1 MRRMLRTALL
11 ATVLM
16 ALAAPTVMA
25 DSSTWETRDL
35 TCGPVGSQTMLNVV
49 LPPSEFTTP
58 AIVPFHVRD
67 SGAVLVPFWLQVT
80 STKSGEEWV
89 WEARSKPL
97 AARRADRLVSCTYT
111 DKAGLFIEIVGL
123 LTPAS

>member
-1 MRRMLRTALL
+1 MTRVLRTVLL

-16 ALAAPTVMA
+16 AVAAPTALA
-25 DSSTWETRDL
+25 DSSGWRERTLD
-35 TCGPVGSQTMLNVV
+35 CGDVGSLTVL

-58 AIVPFHVRD
+58 AIVPFHVED
-67 SGAVLVPFWLQVT
+67 STAILVPFWLRVT
-80 STKSGEEWV
+80 STDPADEWV

-97 AARRADRLVSCTYT
+97 AAKHADRLISCEYT
-111 DKAGLFIEIVGL
+111 DPAGLYIEIVGL

>member
-1 MRRMLRTALL
+1 MLRTALL

-16 ALAAPTVMA
+16 AVAAPTALA
-25 DSSTWETRDL
+25 DSTTWEPRTL
-35 TCGPVGSQTMLNVV
+35 TCGSDVSLPVLLPVL

-67 SGAVLVPFWLQVT
+67 SAAVLIPFWLRVT
-80 STKSGEEWV
+80 STNPQNPWV
-89 WEARSKPL
+89 WDARSKPL
-97 AARRADRLVSCTYT
+97 AAQHADRLISCEYT
-111 DKAGLFIEIVGL
+111 DKAGLFIEIVGM